1 MNDREMTATKAQID
15 TATDTGQLIA
25 WYDHAEDMATNIL
38 ATIEARDLADLN
50 EDEWFYRASDK
61 YAHCKVAMKRVLKRL
76 HRLGYEGR
84 VELEGV
90 ARADMRDFAR
100 QMHALRTRMN
110 ALDGGN
116 SA

>member
-15 TATDTGQLIA
+15 TATDTTTLIG
-25 WYDHAEDMATNIL
+25 WYDHAEDMAENIM
-38 ATIEARDLADLN
+38 ATIKARDAADIAD
-50 EDEWFYRASDK
+50 DEWFYRASDK

-76 HRLGYEGR
+76 HRLSYEGR

-90 ARADMRDFAR
+90 ARADMREFAR

-110 ALDGGN
+110 AIDGGGRD
-116 SA
+116 